1 MKAWL
6 AALLVAPLLL
16 DPIPGP
22 GENTT
27 QEKEQTGNTVG
38 WRGKHTSIRVS
49 GDVGGS
55 GDGYRIPQ
63 PCWYEPGPTP
73 EEMLRQ
79 RGEGRDAANRARI
92 DEESHQAFIQQFKD
106 RLGQDGRW
114 WLPALNE
121 ADPNGV
127 ACWTGLEQFIFVPTG
142 TTPPAGLTIE
152 QLAQI
157 ARAALTVPE
166 PAVKLNPDAKS
177 YVNLPTW
184 VWLEGVGEPRRTVTA
199 ELPGVMSVTLVAT
212 LENIEI
218 DPGTTG
224 ERAEVTESGCGAA
237 GRPYTKGGEFSC
249 GVRYLRSSI
258 DQPREKYT
266 LTVTTV
272 WLVDIQAQGGVVPFQ
287 FDPVELETTRDVPV
301 GEIQSN
307 VTPPSGQNGG

>member
-6 AALLVAPLLL
+6 AALLMAPLLL
-16 DPIPGP
+16 DPVPGP

-106 RLGQDGRW
+106 KLGEDGRW

-127 ACWTGLEQFIFVPTG
+127 ACWTNLEQFVFVPTG

-177 YVNLPTW
+177 YVNLPTF
-184 VWLEGVGEPRRTVTA
+184 VWLEGVGEQRRTVTA

-212 LENIEI
+212 LDDIQI
-218 DPGTTG
+218 DPGTTP

-237 GRPYTKGGEFSC
+237 GKPYAKGAAFTC

-258 DQPREKYT
+258 DQPREQYT

-272 WLVDIQAQGGVVPFQ
+272 WPVDIQAQGGVVPFQ

>member
-1 MKAWL
+1 MKSWL
-6 AALLVAPLLL
+6 AAVLMAPLLL
-16 DPIPGP
+16 DPTPGP
-22 GENTT
+22 GGETT
-27 QEKEQTGNTVG
+27 QEKIESGNTVG
-38 WRGKHTSIRVS
+38 WRGKHTNINVS
-49 GDVGGS
+49 GDVRGGR
-55 GDGYRIPQ
+55 GDGYRIPR

-79 RGEGRDAANRARI
+79 RSEGRDAANRARI

-106 RLGQDGRW
+106 KIGKDGRW
-114 WLPALNE
+114 WLPGLNE

-127 ACWTGLEQFIFVPTG
+127 ACWTNLEQFVFVPTG
-142 TTPPAGLTIE
+142 TTPPSGITIE

-166 PAVKLNPDAKS
+166 PTVKLNPDAKS

-184 VWLEGVGEPRRTVTA
+184 VWLEGLGQPRRTVTA

-212 LENIEI
+212 LEEIKI
-218 DPGTTG
+218 DPGTTSD
-224 ERAEVTESGCGAA
+224 RAEVTETGCGAA
-237 GRPYTKGGEFSC
+237 GRPYTKGGTFSC

-258 DQPREKYT
+258 DRPREKYT

-272 WLVDIQAQGGVVPFQ
+272 WPVDIQGQGQAVPFQ
-287 FDPVELETTRDVPV
+287 FAPVESVTTRDVAV

-307 VTPPSGQNGG
+307 VRP